1 MHSGEDYQRR
11 EHAGG
16 APTNGWEGVT
26 DRTFRDSADQW
37 VSTTEFPYEVL
48 DGFSHEEPAQYPIE
62 KFGDALKKIALWI
75 ANDGKFQERGLADR
89 AMVFAFMVAP
99 QTIGCTTQADLADRM
114 NLSRS
119 QVNEYVKQFVE
130 RFDFV
135 CPATYTKRQTV
146 DRNGKSETGS
156 AGPSPK

>member
-1 MHSGEDYQRR
+1 MHNGEDYQRR

-16 APTNGWEGVT
+16 APTTGWEGVT
-26 DRTFRDSADQW
+26 DRTFRDSADVW
-37 VSTTEFPYEVL
+37 VATTEFPYEVL
-48 DGFSHEEPAQYPIE
+48 DGFSHEEPARYPIE
-62 KFGDALKKIALWI
+62 KFGDALKQIALWI
-75 ANDGKFQERGLADR
+75 TNDGKFQERGLADR

-99 QTIGCTTQADLADRM
+99 QAIGCTTQADLADRM

-146 DRNGKSETGS
+146 SRNGKNQTDE
-156 AGPSPK
+156 AGPPHV